1 MPMQKSTFESVLL
14 LGNHS
19 NLYKEELE
27 VRSGIKVNSLT
38 FKKKNIFEENT
49 PHQFILNDI
58 SIDFNGNYSLDELSF
73 ALSILINHNASFKN
87 CLIIGDPTEL
97 FYQAFCFAKTNQ
109 NPHLIREEMQYE
121 PGLSEDA
128 FLFIYPCG
136 MVAYNIRKEISSLIY
151 LLKKYKRNTYLIR
164 EKEHTTLQILQ
175 NLLKKRR
182 LSRDVFNLEG
192 SEIEQLISNQEFFT
206 S

>member
-1 MPMQKSTFESVLL
+1 MHKSTFDSILL

-19 NLYKEELE
+19 NLYKEELQIQ
-27 VRSGIKVNSLT
+27 SGIKVNSLT
-38 FKKKNIFEENT
+38 FKKKDGFEEDM
-49 PHQFILNDI
+49 PHQFLLNDI

-73 ALSILINHNASFKN
+73 ALSILINHNTSFKN

-109 NPHLIREEMQYE
+109 NPHLIRQEIQFK
-121 PGLSEDA
+121 PKLSEDA

-136 MVAYNIRKEISSLIY
+136 MVAHNIRKEISSLIY
-151 LLKKYKRNTYLIR
+151 LLKKHNRSTYLIR
-164 EKEHTTLQILQ
+164 EGEHTTLQILQ

-182 LSRDVFNLEG
+182 LSLDVFTLEG
-192 SEIEQLISNQEFFT
+192 SGIEKLISSQEYFT

>member
-1 MPMQKSTFESVLL
+1 M
-14 LGNHS
+14 
-19 NLYKEELE
+19 
-27 VRSGIKVNSLT
+27 
-38 FKKKNIFEENT
+38 
-49 PHQFILNDI
+49 
-58 SIDFNGNYSLDELSF
+58 
-73 ALSILINHNASFKN
+73 
-87 CLIIGDPTEL
+87 IIGDPTEL